1 MNICGSVFV
10 SKDVLN
16 FALKCLYCEEDIH
29 EWESF
34 VSHIQNLHNSDL
46 EEPCID
52 PIVELDYKEN
62 NALEWLKDEIM
73 PSTEG
78 NQWDEN
84 VDALKVEVPLD
95 GEAFK
100 TEVSLY
106 LYIVYILVLMYF
118 YIFFTQPTE
127 DPVSDND
134 GDHSYDNDNNS
145 NPDSDSSNE
154 YLAKSKQKAPK
165 KVCLPKQFKYINK

>member
-16 FALKCLYCEEDIH
+16 FALKCLYCEEDIQ

-34 VSHIQNLHNSDL
+34 VNHIQSLHNSDL

-62 NALEWLKDEIM
+62 NALEWLKDEVM
-73 PSTEG
+73 PSTDGDHWNES
-78 NQWDEN
+78 
-84 VDALKVEVPLD
+84 VDALKVEVPSD

-106 LYIVYILVLMYF
+106 PHMNSV
-118 YIFFTQPTE
+118 FF
-127 DPVSDND
+127 
-134 GDHSYDNDNNS
+134 
-145 NPDSDSSNE
+145 
-154 YLAKSKQKAPK
+154 
-165 KVCLPKQFKYINK
+165 FF